1 MLGIVQIETHEVTGR
16 AGVMIPIPGFS
27 LYQARLLQHNSYQ
40 VMTTTERLVIFR
52 VELHTN
58 GVLKLLASFW
68 RVRPMYRTKKKKKG
82 KTPIHAKPSDNN
94 SRLSVETIETYV
106 ERQVLL

>member
-27 LYQARLLQHNSYQ
+27 MYQARLLQHNSYQ

-52 VELHTN
+52 
-58 GVLKLLASFW
+58 
-68 RVRPMYRTKKKKKG
+68 
-82 KTPIHAKPSDNN
+82 
-94 SRLSVETIETYV
+94 
-106 ERQVLL
+106 